1 METYTYVIVSMIQ
14 LTNMKNEK
22 PKLDPI
28 KQAYAAVLQFITNNF
43 YSKPDELIRVEISE
57 EGKDQNF
64 YDGHR
69 IVISGEL
76 LDAYGKLNLPRFLIY
91 YHELGHH
98 LYSKGMFNL
107 IDIWQKINN
116 GPLEWKVNYY
126 HLINWIEDFYI
137 ETRLKKEHSYLT
149 DVINCI
155 RKLPPEYDISQLQYA
170 FNYYYVHEA
179 PSPTLTY
186 VDQLVFKKYVDRL
199 LQLRDSN
206 TTRFGYGI
214 LTNLS
219 IKKSNETIFAETI
232 IEFYNWCV
240 SKNIFDDQQKMPPLR
255 NPAQHLVEGGGTS
268 SKEVYEQIKNIFDDK
283 QHLKDSGP
291 KTKSDGSATSDHSK
305 QIGKLNVAG
314 YKEATHI
321 KQSTDMLQEHLVQEK
336 TLVDKEML
344 DMSMRAQTERHTL
357 DGLFTNKYQD
367 SMIIQPK
374 VNVVNFF
381 NPNRLVDQNLF
392 LEKGHTYMNVAIYRD
407 ISGSTEGATH
417 TLMSKVIE
425 RLIEQIPVDVTY
437 YLYASGNVSIL
448 EVPYIRWDYTNVQP
462 KEYLSN
468 PLFEGL
474 GGGTNSDA
482 IADVITQQLS
492 DKWLNIVVTDG
503 DLNSLMARDN
513 INALLKNVFAIAVH
527 GQLDKNVKGICIKN
541 EDDINNINT
550 AMQSLDLSSN

>member
-1 METYTYVIVSMIQ
+1 MIQ
-14 LTNMKNEK
+14 LTNMKQNEK
-22 PKLDPI
+22 KLDPV
-28 KQAYAAVLQFITNNF
+28 KQAYASVLQFITNNF
-43 YSKPDELIRVEISE
+43 YSKPDEFISVEISE

-64 YDGHR
+64 YDGRR
-69 IVISGEL
+69 IVISSEL
-76 LDAYGKLNLPRFLIY
+76 LDTYGKLNLPRFLIY

-107 IDIWQKINN
+107 IDTWQKINS
-116 GPLEWKVNYY
+116 GPLEWKVNYH

-137 ETRLKKEHSYLT
+137 ETKLKKEHSYLT

-155 RKLPPEYDISQLQYA
+155 RKLPAEYDISQLQYA

-186 VDQLVFKKYVDRL
+186 VDQLLFKKYIDKL
-199 LQLRDSN
+199 LQLRESN

-240 SKNIFDDQQKMPPLR
+240 SKNIYDDQQKMPPLR
-255 NPAQHLVEGGGTS
+255 NPAQHLVKGGGTS
-268 SKEVYEQIKNIFDDK
+268 SKEIYEQIQNIFDDK
-283 QHLKDSGP
+283 QHLKDSGR
-291 KTKSDGSATSDHSK
+291 KTKGDGSTITDHSK
-305 QIGKLNVAG
+305 QIGNLNVDG

-321 KQSTDMLQEHLVQEK
+321 KQSTDILQEHLVQEK

-344 DMSMRAQTERHTL
+344 DMSIRAQTERHTL
-357 DGLFTNKYQD
+357 DGLFTNKYKD

-407 ISGSTEGATH
+407 ISGSTEGSIH

-425 RLIEQIPVDVTY
+425 RLREQIPVDITY

-448 EVPYIRWDYTNVQP
+448 EVPYITWNDTNVPP

-468 PLFEGL
+468 PLFEQL

-527 GQLDKNVKGICIKN
+527 GDLNKDVKGIRIKDEN
-541 EDDINNINT
+541 DINAINT
-550 AMQSLDLSSN
+550 AMQSLDLSTN